1 MPCGSLPTGGRTPLA
16 HALVLASE
24 TIRRA
29 EGAGPALIP
38 MPVLLTDGK
47 ANVGLPDRPGDP
59 WEQALRA
66 AGDLADAGVAALVLD
81 TEDGFVRL
89 GRGPRNCRCARRRAS
104 LARRPDRGVAR
115 PARPPTPRGGG
126 AARRAIGIERT
137 KDTLMA
143 RLIIAG
149 TSSGVGKTTITVGL
163 IAALRARGL
172 SVQSFKVGPDY
183 IDPTY
188 HTLATGRPCRNLD
201 AWMVPPDRVLASFR
215 RATRDADVTVV
226 EGVMGLYDG
235 FGYDDEAGS
244 TAAAAKLLNAPVVL
258 VVDASKMA
266 RSAGAI
272 ALGYRRFDPELNLA
286 GFIANRVGGDGH
298 GRGVAA
304 AIERATGLPVFGWL
318 PRDARLAI
326 PERYLGLVP
335 TREPG
340 QWTDFIHAAGEI
352 VASHL
357 DLDRILTVARQAP
370 PLGEAGWPE
379 IVDSP
384 ATHANGERPVIAVAR
399 DEAFHFTYPENLER
413 LEAAGAEIAF
423 FSPMRDHQLPPNTA
437 GVMLSGGFPELYA
450 TDLSGNGPLH
460 AALRDAHEVRMP
472 IYAECGG
479 LMYLTEAIVD
489 GQGREH
495 PMVGLLPGRSAM
507 SGRLTLGYRLGRAAR
522 DSWLFKAGEA
532 IRGHEFHYSS
542 WIDRPAGLPAA
553 LELTGRDGDITDRL
567 EGACTRNLWASYVHL
582 HFDGLPELAC
592 RFVTACR
599 SWRSSSTAAARED
612 RR

>member
-1 MPCGSLPTGGRTPLA
+1 M
-16 HALVLASE
+16 
-24 TIRRA
+24 
-29 EGAGPALIP
+29 
-38 MPVLLTDGK
+38 
-47 ANVGLPDRPGDP
+47 
-59 WEQALRA
+59 
-66 AGDLADAGVAALVLD
+66 
-81 TEDGFVRL
+81 
-89 GRGPRNCRCARRRAS
+89 
-104 LARRPDRGVAR
+104 
-115 PARPPTPRGGG
+115 
-126 AARRAIGIERT
+126 

-149 TSSGVGKTTITVGL
+149 TSSGVGKTTITAGL
-163 IAALRARGL
+163 IAALRVRGL
-172 SVQSFKVGPDY
+172 SVQAFKVGPDY

-188 HTLATGRPCRNLD
+188 HTLAAGRPCRNLD

-215 RATRDADVTVV
+215 RATRDVDVTVV

-244 TAAAAKLLNAPVVL
+244 TAAAAKLLEAPVVL

-272 ALGYRRFDPELNLA
+272 ALGYRQFDPDLNLA

-318 PRDARLAI
+318 PRDPRLAI

-340 QWTDFIHAAGEI
+340 RWTDFVHSAGEI

-370 PLGEAGWPE
+370 PPCEAVRE
-379 IVDSP
+379 ETIDSP
-384 ATHANGERPVIAVAR
+384 ETHASGERPVIAVAS

-423 FSPMRDHQLPPNTA
+423 FSPLRDGRLPPRTA

-450 TDLSGNGPLH
+450 TDLSGNVPLH
-460 AALRDAHEVRMP
+460 AALRDAHDGRMP

-489 GQGREH
+489 DQGREH
-495 PMVGLLPGRSAM
+495 PMAGLLPGRSAM
-507 SGRLTLGYRLGRAAR
+507 SGRLTRGYCLGRAAR

-553 LELTGRDGDITDRL
+553 LELTGRGGDVTDSP
-567 EGACTRNLWASYVHL
+567 EGACERNLWASYVHL
-582 HFDGLPELAC
+582 HFDGLPELAF
-592 RFVTACR
+592 RFVAACR
-599 SWRSSSTAAARED
+599 TWRSSLAAAGECRQ
-612 RR
+612 